1 MLSLTT
7 PSCARPSATTPA
19 VCCQRTARRSGTR
32 RCISAMSGTTAASG
46 RKWISCFGTRQSRY
60 RQKPPGACRA
70 AGTISTAGG
79 NENRPAHSI
88 LMGGNGMRQ
97 PPPLGSRTW
106 KPEEEDYLMEKWGQ
120 ISVPAIAKKL
130 NRTTNAVKVR
140 AQRLGLG
147 AVLMARRVCHSKS
160 TPAGGERR
168 KQLLRLQDEKLGR
181 KSRLAR
187 PHEKGQPLQLSCGL
201 H

>member
-1 MLSLTT
+1 
-7 PSCARPSATTPA
+7 
-19 VCCQRTARRSGTR
+19 
-32 RCISAMSGTTAASG
+32 
-46 RKWISCFGTRQSRY
+46 
-60 RQKPPGACRA
+60 
-70 AGTISTAGG
+70 
-79 NENRPAHSI
+79 
-88 LMGGNGMRQ
+88 MRQ

-106 KPEEEDYLMEKWGQ
+106 TPEEEDYLMEKWGQ

-147 AVLMARRVCHSKS
+147 AVLMA
-160 TPAGGERR
+160 GEYVTLN
-168 KQLLRLQDEKLGR
+168 QLLLAVNGGSSSYGYKNEKLGR

-187 PHEKGQPLQLSCGL
+187 PHKKGQPLQLSGGL